1 MKSNI
6 LSEDFDNI
14 LNSEL
19 DVDEFKDQHFFITG
33 ATGLIGSL
41 LVKFLIYANKIR
53 SLNIEIYAMIRNPD
67 KAKRIY
73 KNCDLSH
80 VHFVIA
86 HLGQNDLKCDAQIDY
101 IIHPAAITQSKLM
114 IQKPIETIQTA
125 VNGTEEILKFATL
138 KNVKSMVYV
147 SSMEVYGNINKKN
160 KVIEQDLGF
169 IDLTSARSSYPESKR
184 MCELLCTAYSDEYHL
199 NVKIAR
205 LAQTFGAGVLSS
217 ENRVF
222 AQFAKSVINNQDIIL
237 HTTGISEG
245 NYIYTADV
253 VKGLLFLLIK
263 GSTKEAYNIS
273 NENNHMTIKEM
284 ANLVIDNFGSLSEK
298 VVIDIPK
305 ENMGYA
311 PDVHLWLSNK
321 KMKELGWKPTYDM
334 YQSYK
339 RMIDWMKIEGMK

>member
-53 SLNIEIYAMIRNPD
+53 SLNIEIYAMIRNTD

-73 KNCDLSH
+73 KNYDLSH

-114 IQKPIETIQTA
+114 IHKPIETIQTA

-160 KVIEQDLGF
+160 K
-169 IDLTSARSSYPESKR
+169 
-184 MCELLCTAYSDEYHL
+184 
-199 NVKIAR
+199 
-205 LAQTFGAGVLSS
+205 
-217 ENRVF
+217 
-222 AQFAKSVINNQDIIL
+222 NQSQ
-237 HTTGISEG
+237 HNS
-245 NYIYTADV
+245 
-253 VKGLLFLLIK
+253 
-263 GSTKEAYNIS
+263 
-273 NENNHMTIKEM
+273 
-284 ANLVIDNFGSLSEK
+284 
-298 VVIDIPK
+298 
-305 ENMGYA
+305 
-311 PDVHLWLSNK
+311 
-321 KMKELGWKPTYDM
+321 
-334 YQSYK
+334 
-339 RMIDWMKIEGMK
+339 